1 MKAGVWCSARIA
13 AQRSGQARAILPAPK
28 ATPVAPLLK
37 RKSWNKHAD
46 HTEKGALD
54 KYKLNRAH
62 IEAHKEAMLDIV
74 AAQAATE
81 AALSGGK
88 TTKYPSVASIV
99 DAKNQTLPSDVRPL
113 SKSALARAVAEGTA
127 RLSPTKAGRPSSV
140 PTSRRN
146 FFGGQCGH
154 SWLRPPGV
162 TSA

>member
-1 MKAGVWCSARIA
+1 
-13 AQRSGQARAILPAPK
+13 
-28 ATPVAPLLK
+28 
-37 RKSWNKHAD
+37 
-46 HTEKGALD
+46 
-54 KYKLNRAH
+54 
-62 IEAHKEAMLDIV
+62 MLDIV

-113 SKSALARAVAEGTA
+113 SKSTLARAVAEGTA

-140 PTSRRN
+140 PTSRHN

-154 SWLRPPGV
+154 SWFRPPGV